1 MQQKIEDG
9 VIFVKASKEEG
20 AKIKSWRMMTLD
32 KEKGYWYGAISR
44 PLLENLKR
52 NGGLIPP
59 AKAILKEILTVQ
71 AAVDA
76 ERVKPDKDIKARYKY
91 PVKAKLFTHQT
102 RAANMALMVF
112 GILPPDGR
120 AE

>member
-1 MQQKIEDG
+1 MQQKIDDG
-9 VIFVKASKEEG
+9 FIYVKASKEEE
-20 AKIKSWRMMTLD
+20 AVIKTWRMMKKD
-32 KEKGYWYGAISR
+32 KEKGYWYGSISR

-59 AKAILKEILTVQ
+59 AKKILDDMLTVQ

-76 ERVKPDKDIKARYKY
+76 ERVKPDKDIKPMYKY
-91 PVKAKLFTHQT
+91 PVKTKLFTHQT

-112 GILPPDGR
+112 EVVPPEGR
-120 AE
+120 TG